1 MSGTRQ
7 YRGWIIE
14 PYEGTH
20 VGYMLPGSR
29 SISQKIGSHTHRK
42 IRGYLVSW
50 PEEDRPPKFVDTIRE
65 AKIYIDNYMGTEE
78 NPTATQAVNKPSD
91 TELVVGGIAAVSLV
105 ALGIYVIY
113 QALNQTPDTTS
124 TLEDTSS
131 LAALGVLV

>member
-1 MSGTRQ
+1 MAETIR

-20 VGYMLPGSR
+20 VGYRLPGSR
-29 SISQKIGSHTHRK
+29 SISQRIGSHTHRK
-42 IRGYLVSW
+42 IRGYLVSY
-50 PEEDRPPKFVDTIRE
+50 PEEDRPPKYVETIRD
-65 AKIYIDNYMGTEE
+65 AKTYIDNYMGTEE
-78 NPTATQAVNKPSD
+78 NPTSTQTSNKPSD
-91 TELVVGGIAAVSLV
+91 AELVVGSIAAVSLV
-105 ALGIYVIY
+105 ALGVYVIY